1 MTFGGVKGTV
11 SLATIFIL
19 PFSINNMM
27 FYQRSLLLFL
37 TAGVILVTLVIGI
50 IVLPMLTETEEAK
63 STDLNALMILEEVVE
78 VLRKEIKEIDRD
90 TKEFLATE
98 AVIENYQERIRDLY
112 LEDLTDDEKQ
122 EVQEIQALIL
132 SIERDGLDESYRSGK
147 LSSNGYRFY
156 SRFLSRFEHSITS
169 QFLSFIGFWFIVVR
183 RLMRIV
189 LHPKCFGKEGMR
201 IVRHLLVMKI
211 SKKSGRHIKKYT
223 IDY

>member
-1 MTFGGVKGTV
+1 PVWGDALYPNGLLLAIIVLISIMLFVIRFISISLFYVFKDGSKKFKKQLNEILILTFGGVKGTV

-78 VLRKEIKEIDRD
+78 VLRKEIKEIDRN

-156 SRFLSRFEHSITS
+156 
-169 QFLSFIGFWFIVVR
+169 
-183 RLMRIV
+183 
-189 LHPKCFGKEGMR
+189 
-201 IVRHLLVMKI
+201 
-211 SKKSGRHIKKYT
+211 
-223 IDY
+223 

>member
-1 MTFGGVKGTV
+1 
-11 SLATIFIL
+11 
-19 PFSINNMM
+19 MM

-37 TAGVILVTLVIGI
+37 TAGVILVTLVIRI
-50 IVLPMLTETEEAK
+50 IVLPMLTETERSEK
-63 STDLNALMILEEVVE
+63 YGFECFTILEEVVE

-156 SRFLSRFEHSITS
+156 SVFFPGSNIRSPVNFYLLSAFGSL
-169 QFLSFIGFWFIVVR
+169 LSVG
-183 RLMRIV
+183 
-189 LHPKCFGKEGMR
+189 
-201 IVRHLLVMKI
+201 
-211 SKKSGRHIKKYT
+211 
-223 IDY
+223 